1 MSSLTTLEKRCFE
14 GLFGMASG
22 YVLDFTNQ
30 SFAQLF
36 HDTVKIN
43 IDDAKYAIYGDS
55 KAKRM
60 RAFWEME
67 SDPIVG
73 KVLSTILEVWKFEN
87 DKKGNAPTNAGYSEC
102 KKIVGRLLGKPLK
115 EEDGESDFL
124 TKDFGEITVG
134 NLKIESALIPILD
147 SRIKE
152 ACIGLKN
159 GLSLSVIFL
168 CGSVLEGILLAIA
181 TQNPQKFN
189 QATASPKDKQSKV
202 KPFQEWTLSN
212 FIDVSCEI
220 ELLDLDVKKFSHAL
234 RDFRNYIHPYEQM
247 RSAFN
252 PDKHTAEMCMQ
263 VLKAAIADIRA
274 KQR

>member
-1 MSSLTTLEKRCFE
+1 MSSLTTLEKRYFE
-14 GLFGMASG
+14 DLFGMSSG

-43 IDDAKYAIYGDS
+43 IDDAKYAIHGDS

-60 RAFWEME
+60 RVFWETE

-73 KVLSTILEVWKFEN
+73 KVLSTILEFWKYEN
-87 DKKGNAPTNAGYSEC
+87 DKKGAPISAGYSEC
-102 KKIVGRLLGKPLK
+102 KKIVSRLHGKPM
-115 EEDGESDFL
+115 EETDSDSDFL

-147 SRIKE
+147 NRIKE
-152 ACIGLKN
+152 SCIGLIN

-168 CGSVLEGILLAIA
+168 CGSVLEGILLAVA
-181 TQNPQKFN
+181 TQNPKEFN
-189 QATASPKDKQSKV
+189 QSTASPKDESGKV
-202 KPFQEWTLSN
+202 KPFHLWTLSN
-212 FIDVSCEI
+212 LIDVSYEI
-220 ELLDLDVKKFSHAL
+220 GFLGLDVKKHCHAL

-252 PDKHTAEMCMQ
+252 PDKHTAEICMQ
-263 VLKAAIADIRA
+263 VLKAAIADISA
-274 KQR
+274 KQH